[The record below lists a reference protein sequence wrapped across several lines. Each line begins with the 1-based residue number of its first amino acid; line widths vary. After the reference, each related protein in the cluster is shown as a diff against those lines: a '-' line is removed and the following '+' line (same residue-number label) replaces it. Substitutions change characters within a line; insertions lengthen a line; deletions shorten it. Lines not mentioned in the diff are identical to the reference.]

1 MGFAHQDDFP
11 GTCLIELLNI
21 WGAGGDIDHSNATQ
35 EDSSPNYGT

>member
-21 WGAGGDIDHSNATQ
+21 WGGGDIDHSNATQ